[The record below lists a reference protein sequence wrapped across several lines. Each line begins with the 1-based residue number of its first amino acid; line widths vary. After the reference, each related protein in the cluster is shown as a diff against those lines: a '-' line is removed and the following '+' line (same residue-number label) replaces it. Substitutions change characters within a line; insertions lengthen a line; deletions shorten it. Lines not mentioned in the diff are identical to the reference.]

1 MLNEVEQQIL
11 EIIRELKPY
20 EVVEITKDQTGK
32 PDYYIVK
39 RSQKIVIKK
48 DSLH

>member
-1 MLNEVEQQIL
+1 MNEVEQQIL

-20 EVVEITKDQTGK
+20 EIVEITKDQMGR

-39 RSQKIVIKK
+39 RSQKIIIKK
-48 DSLH
+48 